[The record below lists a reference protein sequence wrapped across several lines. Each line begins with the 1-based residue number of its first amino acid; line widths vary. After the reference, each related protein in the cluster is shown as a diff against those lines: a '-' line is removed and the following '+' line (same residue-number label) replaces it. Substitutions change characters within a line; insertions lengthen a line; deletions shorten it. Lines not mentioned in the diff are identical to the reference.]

1 MTILTGF
8 AKTPLMLAMGLAGI
22 GIFASIYHPVDMS
35 WLVSRTSKTR
45 TALGLNGLF
54 GSLGFVLAPL
64 VAGTLTG
71 LWSWRAAFIVPG
83 IVCLGVG
90 VLFSISLR
98 TILKDEETLAHRA
111 VSGSNSPNSIWM
123 TFGLMAVA
131 LFFTGTFHQIIQFS
145 LPKDFDLR
153 VLFTSG
159 SLLGTG
165 SMVALVYAAG
175 AVGQLLC
182 GRMADRFSERQL
194 YFTLFLITVPL
205 VALASQL
212 TEIPLVLIM
221 MIVVFLSTG
230 ALPVENTLL
239 VRYAP
244 SHRHGLFFG
253 MKFLLGFGFSA
264 SGIYL
269 SGWIFDLTGSF
280 LWLYGLLVLLASSV
294 AAIAFFLPGQRVLQP
309 A

>member
-1 MTILTGF
+1 M
-8 AKTPLMLAMGLAGI
+8 
-22 GIFASIYHPVDMS
+22 
-35 WLVSRTSKTR
+35 
-45 TALGLNGLF
+45 
-54 GSLGFVLAPL
+54 
-64 VAGTLTG
+64 
-71 LWSWRAAFIVPG
+71 FIVHV

-111 VSGSNSPNSIWM
+111 VSRSNSPNSIWL

-131 LFFTGTFHQIIQFS
+131 LFFTGMFHQIIQFS

-165 SMVALVYAAG
+165 SMVALVYTAG

-182 GRMADRFSERQL
+182 GRMADRFSGRQL
-194 YFTLFLITVPL
+194 YSTLFLITVPL
-205 VALASQL
+205 FVLASQL

-244 SHRHGLFFG
+244 SHRQGLFFG
-253 MKFLLGFGFSA
+253 KKLLLGFGFTT

-309 A
+309 S

>member
-1 MTILTGF
+1 M
-8 AKTPLMLAMGLAGI
+8 AVLA
-22 GIFASIYHPVDMS
+22 F
-35 WLVSRTSKTR
+35 
-45 TALGLNGLF
+45 F
-54 GSLGFVLAPL
+54 APL

-83 IVCLGVG
+83 IVCLGVW

-111 VSGSNSPNSIWM
+111 VSGSNSPNSIWL

-165 SMVALVYAAG
+165 SMVALVFAAG

-194 YFTLFLITVPL
+194 YLTLFLITVPL

-212 TEIPLVLIM
+212 SEIPLVLIM
-221 MIVVFLSTG
+221 MLVVFLSAG

-239 VRYAP
+239 VRYVP

-253 MKFLLGFGFSA
+253 MKFLLGFGFA
-264 SGIYL
+264 AAGIYL

-294 AAIAFFLPGQRVLQP
+294 AAIAFFLPEQRVLQP

>member
-1 MTILTGF
+1 M
-8 AKTPLMLAMGLAGI
+8 AVLA
-22 GIFASIYHPVDMS
+22 F
-35 WLVSRTSKTR
+35 
-45 TALGLNGLF
+45 F
-54 GSLGFVLAPL
+54 APL

-123 TFGLMAVA
+123 TFGLMTVA

-153 VLFTSG
+153 VLFTSC
-159 SLLGTG
+159 SFLGTG
-165 SMVALVYAAG
+165 KIVALGYIAG

-182 GRMADRFSERQL
+182 GRMADRFSVRQL
-194 YFTLFLITVPL
+194 YFTLFLIPVPL

-212 TEIPLVLIM
+212 NEIPLVLIM

-230 ALPVENTLL
+230 ALPV
-239 VRYAP
+239 
-244 SHRHGLFFG
+244 
-253 MKFLLGFGFSA
+253 
-264 SGIYL
+264 
-269 SGWIFDLTGSF
+269 
-280 LWLYGLLVLLASSV
+280 
-294 AAIAFFLPGQRVLQP
+294 
-309 A
+309 

>member
-1 MTILTGF
+1 
-8 AKTPLMLAMGLAGI
+8 
-22 GIFASIYHPVDMS
+22 
-35 WLVSRTSKTR
+35 
-45 TALGLNGLF
+45 
-54 GSLGFVLAPL
+54 
-64 VAGTLTG
+64 
-71 LWSWRAAFIVPG
+71 
-83 IVCLGVG
+83 
-90 VLFSISLR
+90 
-98 TILKDEETLAHRA
+98 
-111 VSGSNSPNSIWM
+111 M

-221 MIVVFLSTG
+221 MLVVFLSTG

-253 MKFLLGFGFSA
+253 MKFLLGFGFTA

-294 AAIAFFLPGQRVLQP
+294 AAIAFLLPGQRVLQP